1 MIFNLLIF
9 LAFFMRILRAN
20 KNEGKYEK
28 YLKNSMKAHNLAMDS
43 EKRIIIG
50 EDPINE
56 SSFLK

>member
-1 MIFNLLIF
+1 
-9 LAFFMRILRAN
+9 MRILRAN